1 MKASEKEIL
10 LSWVVNEKLRLDN
23 EYVESLQ
30 RVRFRKSDITDFI
43 EMILLLQ
50 RIEDFNEFSVN
61 MIHLLNLDID

>member
-10 LSWVVNEKLRLDN
+10 LSWVINEKLRLDN

-50 RIEDFNEFSVN
+50 RIEDFNEFSAN

>member
-23 EYVESLQ
+23 EYIESLQ

-50 RIEDFNEFSVN
+50 RIEDFNEFSAN
-61 MIHLLNLDID
+61 MIHLLNLDLD

>member
-10 LSWVVNEKLRLDN
+10 LSWIVNEKLRLDN

-50 RIEDFNEFSVN
+50 RIEDFNEFSAN

>member
-50 RIEDFNEFSVN
+50 RIEDFNEFSAN
-61 MIHLLNLDID
+61 MIHLLNLDLD

>member
-23 EYVESLQ
+23 EYLESLQ